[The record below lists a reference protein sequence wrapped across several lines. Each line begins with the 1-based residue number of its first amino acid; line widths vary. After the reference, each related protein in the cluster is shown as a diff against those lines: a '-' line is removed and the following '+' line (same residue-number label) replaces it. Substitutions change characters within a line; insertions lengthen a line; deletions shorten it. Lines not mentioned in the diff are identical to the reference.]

1 MSKKSEPKGIIV
13 PDEAVYYVVSRYLEG
28 KNKEGFEPVVIGI
41 STGTVE
47 SILQLFVDWAGRNGH
62 VKDGVLTIGSPTE

>member
-1 MSKKSEPKGIIV
+1 MSKKAEPQTIMV
-13 PDEAVYYVVSRYLEG
+13 PDEAIYYVVSHYLQG

-47 SILQLFVDWAGRNGH
+47 NILQLFVDWAGRNGY
-62 VKDGVLTIGSPTE
+62 VKDGVLTIGSPAK